1 MLTVFPS
8 SWLWHHHPHPPCTLD
23 VHHPQLVDPLTFNV
37 LGVNGSLRKDAITE
51 FFNPTNTTPPFFQVF
66 DPDFLK
72 ILGPNATIRSI
83 ASNPQFLFAHDA
95 PVWIPETD
103 EVFFSSYYGPPGFNI
118 DHNNYVSKISLG
130 EVARAIDEAAGPGVP
145 PVNVSVTKVRTR
157 GMRIAT

>member
-1 MLTVFPS
+1 MASAPS
-8 SWLWHHHPHPPCTLD
+8 LSCTID
-23 VHHPQLVDPLTFNV
+23 VHHPQLTDPLAFNV
-37 LGVNGSLRKDAITE
+37 LGVNGSFRKDAITE

-130 EVARAIDEAAGPGVP
+130 EVSQAIEAAGPGVP
-145 PVNVSVTKVRTR
+145 SVNVSVTKVRILDTDV
-157 GMRIAT
+157 AT